1 MHDDLSLI
9 PSAQI
14 NEYVPIILI
23 ASDTRRPQRTGDMAY
38 CDGFVGSPPVLCSVA
53 LLSLVDQTWRPLSG
67 LFASCSINCDV
78 LIG

>member
-9 PSAQI
+9 PSVQVNATF
-14 NEYVPIILI
+14 PIILI
-23 ASDTRRPQRTGDMAY
+23 ASDTRRPQSTGDTAY
-38 CDGFVGSPPVLCSVA
+38 CDGFVGNPLVLCSVA